1 MKNCMKGLSVRKV
14 ENHCLKWESWVRWN
28 KLQRNP
34 EMLAQLPHSRSHTC
48 SYSRLTPS
56 SSSSELSKMLSK
68 SCREGAKSVTCVRL
82 PEPALPAALSCRTSV
97 GKEART
103 QGEQA
108 PQLGKRRT
116 DMDWTRSTRSA
127 GNPLPMTYVN
137 LDTIISKY
145 AYQLWKERK
154 NNPRKTEKLRSNYC
168 YSNKNII
175 LNWEES
181 PLHFTLA
188 TIQVSQVTMYTPVL
202 VAELKIDM
210 AFFPSGTGVEWPGVV
225 TSLVPNPSSDCV
237 INSAKQNTWTATQSV
252 GYEGEQKEL
261 ARRME
266 PIMSS
271 VRNHGL
277 CNQRESKACSCSALH
292 RIKVILVTQWFWW
305 HLITDLSCYQVLS

>member
-116 DMDWTRSTRSA
+116 DMDWTSVNKVCWESPSYDLCKFRHNYFQICLSTLKR
-127 GNPLPMTYVN
+127 
-137 LDTIISKY
+137 
-145 AYQLWKERK
+145 
-154 NNPRKTEKLRSNYC
+154 TEKQST
-168 YSNKNII
+168 KNR
-175 LNWEES
+175 
-181 PLHFTLA
+181 
-188 TIQVSQVTMYTPVL
+188 
-202 VAELKIDM
+202 K
-210 AFFPSGTGVEWPGVV
+210 VE
-225 TSLVPNPSSDCV
+225 
-237 INSAKQNTWTATQSV
+237 
-252 GYEGEQKEL
+252 
-261 ARRME
+261 
-266 PIMSS
+266 
-271 VRNHGL
+271 
-277 CNQRESKACSCSALH
+277 
-292 RIKVILVTQWFWW
+292 IKL
-305 HLITDLSCYQVLS
+305 LL